1 VTDWATTI
9 SALATGVGTL
19 VLAVATFGAVR
30 SANRAARIAEASRA
44 AGMRPVLMHSRLQ
57 DAGQKIVFGDRRW
70 LGVLG
75 GGATVVVTDEAI
87 YMVVSLRN
95 AGTGMGILHGW
106 RLRVGRH
113 YEREAPP
120 LAEFTPQTRDMYVAP
135 GDIGFWQGAL
145 RDPRVPE
152 FAEIMKAVADREMLS
167 LDILYGDFEGGQR
180 VISRFTLE
188 PPSADPRLAERQAAW
203 LLDAEPPGAGAPGAG
218 LAARGPARGVPE
230 GAMIASVARH
240 WNVDRPDP
248 RQGLQG

>member
-9 SALATGVGTL
+9 SAIATGGGTL

-57 DAGQKIVFGDRRW
+57 DPGQKIVFGDRKW
-70 LGVLG
+70 LAVRG
-75 GGATVVVTDEAI
+75 GGATVVATGEAI
-87 YMVVSLRN
+87 YLVLSLRN

-106 RLRVGRH
+106 RLRVRRQF
-113 YEREAPP
+113 EREAPP
-120 LAEFTPQTRDMYVAP
+120 VAEFTPQSRDMYVAP

-145 RDPRVPE
+145 RDPQAPE
-152 FAEIMKAVADREMLS
+152 FAEVTKALDAREVLS

-180 VISRFTLE
+180 VISRFNLE
-188 PPSADPRLAERQAAW
+188 PPDADPRVAQRQAAW
-203 LLDAEPPGAGAPGAG
+203 LLDADPPPAEPPGTGPPGT
-218 LAARGPARGVPE
+218 GPARGIPE
-230 GAMIASVARH
+230 GTMIASVARH

-248 RQGLQG
+248 R